1 MDRVIYFDIIAV
13 PVYAIILYATFVRK
27 MITGTSNRAFTYLLV
42 ASLVTAVCSLTTNLF
57 GTVLPLSDADVIVV
71 KIFSSLYF
79 MFHVLV
85 PILYLMFLFAE
96 TRLWYHMT
104 QKKKL
109 AVIFAPYMLSVVL
122 IVVNIFTGAVF
133 TVTTEEGYKR
143 GPLISVFY
151 ILALVYVLWGASFLI
166 VRRKMFSTAK
176 WVSLI
181 SMYIINGIAVLIQF
195 LFPRMLIEMI
205 MTALMELYI
214 VLIIM
219 RPEDYMDQRAGL
231 PNFRAYRNELTKIL
245 ATNVRGT
252 ILIMRFLNA
261 REMQRY
267 MGDDKYFGFIRQTA
281 ARIRDYCERNKL
293 ISDMYFEQP
302 GRIYLISDNYD
313 FDFENGAREL
323 ISELMNDIISIESNG
338 VKIIPRFCEIRYPE
352 DISDV
357 GTIVNI
363 GRQFHRIIPFDQF
376 YTRAK
381 EIIDSPTFRIRN
393 NMDLILNR
401 AITEKKFEMYYQP
414 IYSVREKRFV
424 SAEALIR
431 LNDEEFG
438 FISPAVFIPAAERRG
453 LMVPIGD
460 FVLESVFRFISEND
474 FRELGLSYVELNL
487 SVAQCV
493 QCDLAEKIF
502 ALEKKYHVNPER
514 VNLEITETT
523 YENIGE
529 TTDTNIRILSENGF
543 SFSLD
548 DYGTGYSNMQR
559 ISKLPLK
566 IIKIDKTLV
575 DDMQSHAGMS
585 VMQNTVS
592 MMKDIRKEI
601 VCEGVETAEQLDLLS
616 SLGVDFIQ
624 GYYFSKPLP
633 EDRFVEFI
641 KEHNPVRT
649 A

>member
-1 MDRVIYFDIIAV
+1 MNRIGYFDMVAV
-13 PVYAIILYATFVRK
+13 PIYAIILYATFVRK
-27 MITGTSNRAFTYLLV
+27 MITGTSNRAFTYLLI
-42 ASLVTAVCSLTTNLF
+42 ASLITAVCGLGTTILTTE
-57 GTVLPLSDADVIVV
+57 LPLDELKVV
-71 KIFSSLYF
+71 LVTFFSSIYYI
-79 MFHVLV
+79 FHLLV

-109 AVIFAPYMLSVVL
+109 IIIFTPYILSVL
-122 IVVNIFTGAVF
+122 MIAVNLFTGVVF
-133 TVTTEEGYKR
+133 RVTTDKGYQR
-143 GPLISVFY
+143 GPLIYVFY
-151 ILALVYVLWGASFLI
+151 VLAVLYVLWGAVYLI
-166 VRRKMFSTAK
+166 KRRKMFATSK

-181 SMYIINGIAVLIQF
+181 GLYVINITAVLIQL
-195 LFPRMLIEMI
+195 LFPKLLIEMI
-205 MTALMELYI
+205 MTAFAELYI
-214 VLIIM
+214 VLLIM
-219 RPEDYMDQRAGL
+219 RPEDYMDLRTGI
-231 PNFRAYRNELTKIL
+231 PNFRAYKTEMMKISTTDSREIVL
-245 ATNVRGT
+245 VMR
-252 ILIMRFLNA
+252 LINA
-261 REMQRY
+261 RAIQRY
-267 MGDDKYFGFIRQTA
+267 MGDEKYFVFIRTIVGH
-281 ARIRDYCERNKL
+281 IRDYCTRNKL
-293 ISDMYFEQP
+293 IYDLYYEQP
-302 GRIYLISDNYD
+302 GRIYIISDNYD

-323 ISELMNDIISIESNG
+323 FSELMNDIIQMESLG
-338 VKIIPRFCEIRYPE
+338 AKIIPRFCEIRYPD
-352 DISDV
+352 DIKDLP
-357 GTIVNI
+357 TILNI
-363 GRQFHRIIPFDQF
+363 GHQFHRVTPFDQF
-376 YTRAK
+376 YTHAK
-381 EIIDSPTFRIRN
+381 EIIESPTFRIRN
-393 NMDLILNR
+393 NLDLILNR
-401 AITEKKFEMYYQP
+401 AIREKKFEMYYQP
-414 IYSVREKRFV
+414 IYSVKEKRFV

-453 LMVPIGD
+453 LMVSIGD
-460 FVLESVFRFISEND
+460 FVLDSVFRFISEND

-493 QCDLAEKIF
+493 QADLAEKVF

-529 TTDTNIRILSENGF
+529 TTDTNIRILSESGF

-575 DDMQSHAGMS
+575 DDMQSGAGLS
-585 VMQNTVS
+585 VMQNTVN

-601 VCEGVETAEQLDLLS
+601 VCEGVETSEQLDKLS

-633 EDRFVEFI
+633 EDKFIEFI
-641 KEHNPVRT
+641 KENNSVQT